1 MEGSE
6 MADSIVPHRAAGQRS
21 LAWQLTLFGGK
32 TLIVAVVFVASI
44 LVIAVHLEHKAAEFA
59 QQLQKGTKV
68 GGSEFWKKVEQ
79 EIDRAGDPGQAIS
92 PEKKQKILSELRAI
106 TAEWKPFMT
115 EAYSIVTETPSQ
127 PAPTAS
133 SGK

>member
-6 MADSIVPHRAAGQRS
+6 MADPVGQSDAAREHS
-21 LAWQLTLFGGK
+21 LAWQLALFAGK
-32 TLIVAVVFVASI
+32 TLIVAIVFVASF
-44 LVIAVHLEHKAAEFA
+44 LVVAVHVEHKAAEFA
-59 QQLQKGTKV
+59 QQLQKATKI
-68 GGSEFWKKVEQ
+68 GGAEFWKKVEQ
-79 EIDRAGDPGQAIS
+79 EIDRAGDPEQAVS

-106 TAEWKPFMT
+106 TAQWKPFMA
-115 EAYSIVTETPSQ
+115 EAYMIVTETPSE